1 MRSFNSFLVENRN
14 VTYNEILKSIND
26 YKKAGE
32 ILNPEYQQLTAK
44 ARTIF
49 GRAAREGRDH
59 ILAVMHSGDRTDAI
73 EELYYAW
80 PSDSFTSLGK
90 FERLLS
96 KVKGA
101 QYKKVIAAAQQ
112 LIKDW
117 KPIAD
122 GLKELNGKKVKV
134 TQKRA
139 EAKAVAAKAMTKK
152 KGDSAPLVKILQQ
165 HIDEYTD
172 AARQRATTF
181 IESKLLELKRAD
193 WDLEKLIPTPARNT
207 YDYTTIRQKQALY
220 NNITK
225 TDPKQ
230 VHVYGNKKTNIRV
243 VNKEMVTRYIDLA
256 EKGARDSYLA
266 FIEKMISKIGKPVV
280 KAKMTGNI
288 WTNAV
293 IEVVTD
299 DGETQLWNT
308 KMIINFSKYEKM
320 FNQFP
325 SRRKK

>member
-1 MRSFNSFLVENRN
+1 MKSFKSFIVENRL
-14 VTYNEILKSIND
+14 VAYTELLKSIND

-32 ILNPEYQQLTAK
+32 ILNPEYQKLNTK
-44 ARTIF
+44 ARVIFRKATEEGRNYIRTIF
-49 GRAAREGRDH
+49 Q
-59 ILAVMHSGDRTDAI
+59 SSDRSEAI
-73 EELYYAW
+73 EELYWAW
-80 PSDSFTSLGK
+80 PTDSFASLGK
-90 FERLLS
+90 FERMLS

-101 QYKKVIAAAQQ
+101 QYKKVIDIAQE

-122 GLKELNGKKVKV
+122 GLKDLNSMKVKV

-139 EAKAVAAKAMTKK
+139 EVKAAAAKDMSKK

-165 HIDEYTD
+165 HIDEYTNT
-172 AARQRATTF
+172 AKQRATTF
-181 IESKLLELKRAD
+181 IESKLLELKRAN
-193 WDLEKLIPTPARNT
+193 WDLEKLIPMPSTSSFN
-207 YDYTTIRQKQALY
+207 YTAIRQKRSLY
-220 NNITK
+220 YNITK
-225 TDPKQ
+225 SDPKQ
-230 VHVYGNKKTNIRV
+230 VRKSRNTDIRV
-243 VNKEMVTRYIDLA
+243 VNKEMVARYIDLA

-280 KAKMTGNI
+280 KAKMSGNI

-299 DGETQLWNT
+299 DGETQIWNT
-308 KMIINFSKYEKM
+308 KMIINFSKYDKM

-325 SRRKK
+325 SRKKK